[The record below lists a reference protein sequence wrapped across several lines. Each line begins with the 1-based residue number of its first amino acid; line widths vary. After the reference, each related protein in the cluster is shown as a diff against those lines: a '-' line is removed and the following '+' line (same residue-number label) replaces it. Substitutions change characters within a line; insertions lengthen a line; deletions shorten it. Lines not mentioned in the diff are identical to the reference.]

1 MQSDCC
7 FPKLLGNVT
16 IQGALH
22 GPIQHKSP
30 PVFVIYTIVEVL
42 TKIEDYLPLA
52 GQLVFAA
59 ESHMYNSLRK

>member
-1 MQSDCC
+1 MQLDCC

-16 IQGALH
+16 MQGALH
-22 GPIQHKSP
+22 VFIQHKSL

-52 GQLVFAA
+52 GQRMFAA